1 MERWVKQRCH
11 EYVRHGGKVA
21 RRNMVKRLITAL
33 EDIAANEHGVKQP
46 PQVGRAHIHRYYN
59 RRDDLSEATL
69 RDHFYAFSLLWKLL
83 GRAGEPPKP

>member
-1 MERWVKQRCH
+1 
-11 EYVRHGGKVA
+11 
-21 RRNMVKRLITAL
+21 MVERLITAL

-59 RRDDLSEATL
+59 RRDDLSEATF

-83 GRAGEPPKP
+83 GRTGEPPKP